1 MTESLIKPIRLGKES
16 NELIAKAFSK
26 ENLQRVMD
34 YEKNVRPKYE
44 SSPNHQNKMSIK
56 ELMES
61 YK

>member
-44 SSPNHQNKMSIK
+44 SSPNRQNKI
-56 ELMES
+56 
-61 YK
+61 